1 MREWEKSENARN
13 ITATR
18 IKSYLNAPIIDNFG
32 TLKEQAAKFLVTRY
46 HDEKIWIDQPIAI
59 SGKLIS
65 FIIGLPLNGEP
76 VLVGSK
82 NPALKNLQDQ
92 HKKGKIQKVYK

>member
-1 MREWEKSENARN
+1 LREWEKSENARN

-46 HDEKIWIDQPIAI
+46 HDEKI
-59 SGKLIS
+59 
-65 FIIGLPLNGEP
+65 
-76 VLVGSK
+76 
-82 NPALKNLQDQ
+82 
-92 HKKGKIQKVYK
+92 